1 MEELV
6 GTEQNAE
13 LAKVESA
20 AKTIKIRG
28 KEREIKFGFSAWA
41 ELEKKY
47 DGIKNFDRV
56 EKEIV
61 QYPFRTIPELIY
73 IGLVDKDEAAKDGIT
88 KENCLDEYG
97 MADVQAITEVLQS
110 ALYGSLPKEDSD
122 AAKKK

>member
-6 GTEQNAE
+6 STEQNTE

-47 DGIKNFDRV
+47 DGIKNFGRI
-56 EKEIV
+56 EKEME

-73 IGLVDKDEAAKDGIT
+73 IGLADKDEAAKDGIT

-97 MADVQAITEVLQS
+97 MADIKAITDVLQS
-110 ALYGSLPKEDSD
+110 ALYGSLPHDD
-122 AAKKK
+122 PAKKK

>member
-6 GTEQNAE
+6 GTEQNTE

-47 DGIKNFDRV
+47 DGIKNFGRI
-56 EKEIV
+56 EKDLE
-61 QYPFRTIPELIY
+61 QYPFRILPELIY
-73 IGLVDKDEAAKDGIT
+73 IGLADKDEAAKDGIT
-88 KENCLDEYG
+88 KENCLDDYG
-97 MADVQAITEVLQS
+97 MADIKAITEVLQS
-110 ALYGSLPKEDSD
+110 ALYGSLPNDD
-122 AAKKK
+122 PAKKK

>member
-6 GTEQNAE
+6 STEQNTE
-13 LAKVESA
+13 LTKVESA

-28 KEREIKFGFSAWA
+28 KEREVKFGFSAWA

-56 EKEIV
+56 EKEMR
-61 QYPFRTIPELIY
+61 QYPFRTLPELVY
-73 IGLVDKDEAAKDGIT
+73 IGLVDKEGASKDGIT
-88 KENCLDEYG
+88 KENCLDDYG
-97 MADVQAITEVLQS
+97 MADIQTITEVLES

-122 AAKKK
+122 TAKKK

>member
-6 GTEQNAE
+6 GAEQNTE

-28 KEREIKFGFSAWA
+28 KEREVKFGFSAWA

-56 EKEIV
+56 EKEMR
-61 QYPFRTIPELIY
+61 QYPFRTLPELVY
-73 IGLVDKDEAAKDGIT
+73 IGLVDKEGASKDGIT
-88 KENCLDEYG
+88 KENCLDDYG
-97 MADVQAITEVLQS
+97 MADIQTITEVLES

-122 AAKKK
+122 TAKKK

>member
-6 GTEQNAE
+6 STEQNTE

-47 DGIKNFDRV
+47 DGIKNFGRI
-56 EKEIV
+56 EKELE
-61 QYPFRTIPELIY
+61 QYPFRILPELIY
-73 IGLVDKDEAAKDGIT
+73 IGLADKDEAAKDGIT
-88 KENCLDEYG
+88 KENCLDDYG
-97 MADVQAITEVLQS
+97 MADIKAITEVLQS
-110 ALYGSLPKEDSD
+110 ALYGSLPNVDP
-122 AAKKK
+122 AKKK